1 MVSGA
6 DNLGKGINR
15 IWGRTHRH
23 FHPTCGTR
31 GEERTSSSL
40 LRARAWGHFRDF
52 CLNFSALRPYTSCR
66 QWMEVIEV
74 VSIDSLSL
82 RGAGIRRGLGLGC
95 GPMEVVEEVVL
106 IDSSL
111 LRRVGTGRGLALG
124 HCLVDGPG
132 LDTDLDRAGMRVW
145 WFAIRCAPDSIK

>member
-6 DNLGKGINR
+6 NNLGEGIDR
-15 IWGRTHRH
+15 IWGRTCRR

-40 LRARAWGHFRDF
+40 LRARAWGRFRDF
-52 CLNFSALRPYTSCR
+52 CLNFSALHPYTSCR
-66 QWMEVIEV
+66 QWMEVIGEV

-95 GPMEVVEEVVL
+95 GPMEVVEEVVS

-111 LRRVGTGRGLALG
+111 LRQVGTG
-124 HCLVDGPG
+124 
-132 LDTDLDRAGMRVW
+132 
-145 WFAIRCAPDSIK
+145 